1 MMVATMK
8 LKPSDFNRRIVFGK
22 TKDELDKSGNFYV
35 PTLIPELSLW
45 CAPRT
50 RTLNQQ
56 YQIMKTE
63 LEDTIIV
70 VIRHNPKVNE
80 TYEAEYRDELYDII
94 SISTDDTN
102 QTFAYDFITL
112 KKVKKA
118 GA

>member
-1 MMVATMK
+1 MMMATMK
-8 LKPSDFNRRIVFGK
+8 LKPSDFNRRIAFGK
-22 TKDELDKSGNFYV
+22 TKDVLDKSGNFYI
-35 PTLIPELSLW
+35 PELIPELSLW

-80 TYEAEYRDELYDII
+80 TYTAEYRDELYDIV

-112 KKVKKA
+112 KFIKKA

>member
-1 MMVATMK
+1 MMAIAK
-8 LKPSDFNRRIVFGK
+8 LKPSDFNHKIAFGK
-22 TKDELDKSGNFYV
+22 TKDKLDESGNFYN
-35 PTLIPELSLW
+35 PSFMPELSLW

-80 TYEAEYRDELYDII
+80 SYEAKYRNEYYDIV

-102 QTFAYDFITL
+102 KTFAYDFVTL

-118 GA
+118 GG

>member
-1 MMVATMK
+1 MMATMK
-8 LKPSDFNRRIVFGK
+8 LKPSDFNHKITFRK
-22 TKDELDKSGNFYV
+22 TKDKLDKSGNFYV
-35 PTLIPELSLW
+35 PTLISELSLW

-80 TYEAEYRDELYDII
+80 SYEAKYRDEFYDIV

-112 KKVKKA
+112 KKIKKA
-118 GA
+118 GV

>member
-1 MMVATMK
+1 MVATMK

-22 TKDELDKSGNFYV
+22 TKDELDESGNFYV

-80 TYEAEYRDELYDII
+80 NYEAEYRNEFYDIV

-102 QTFAYDFITL
+102 KTFAYDFITL

>member
-1 MMVATMK
+1 MMATMK
-8 LKPSDFNRRIVFGK
+8 LKPSDFNRRITFGK
-22 TKDELDKSGNFYV
+22 TKDKLDKSGNFYV
-35 PTLIPELSLW
+35 PKLIPELSLW
-45 CAPRT
+45 CAPRI

-70 VIRHNPKVNE
+70 AIRHNPKINE
-80 TYEAEYRDELYDII
+80 TYNAEYRDELYNIV

>member
-1 MMVATMK
+1 MMAAMK
-8 LKPSDFNRRIVFGK
+8 FKPSDFNHRIVFGK
-22 TKDELDKSGNFYV
+22 TKDELDESGNFYV
-35 PTLIPELSLW
+35 TTLVPELSLW

-70 VIRHNPKVNE
+70 VVRHNPKINE
-80 TYEAEYRDELYDII
+80 SYEVEYQNENYDIV

-102 QTFAYDFITL
+102 KTFAYDFVTL

-118 GA
+118 GV

>member
-1 MMVATMK
+1 MMAAMK
-8 LKPSDFNRRIVFGK
+8 FKPSDFNRRIAFGK

-35 PTLIPELSLW
+35 STLMPELSLW

-80 TYEAEYRDELYDII
+80 TYEAEYRDELYDIV

-118 GA
+118 GV

>member
-1 MMVATMK
+1 MK
-8 LKPSDFNRRIVFGK
+8 LKPSDFNHKITFRK
-22 TKDELDKSGNFYV
+22 TDDELDKSGNFYT
-35 PTLIPELSLW
+35 PTIVSELSLW

-80 TYEAEYRDELYDII
+80 SYEVKYQNENYDIV

-102 QTFAYDFITL
+102 KTFAYDFVTL

-118 GA
+118 GV

>member
-1 MMVATMK
+1 MVAAMK
-8 LKPSDFNRRIVFGK
+8 LKPSDFNHRIVFGK
-22 TKDELDKSGNFYV
+22 TKDELDESGNFYV

-80 TYEAEYRDELYDII
+80 SYEAEYRNEFYDIV

>member
-1 MMVATMK
+1 MVATMK
-8 LKPSDFNRRIVFGK
+8 FKPSDFNHKITFRK
-22 TKDELDKSGNFYV
+22 TKDKLDESGNFYT
-35 PTLIPELSLW
+35 PTILSELSLW

-70 VIRHNPKVNE
+70 VVRHNPKINE
-80 TYEAEYRDELYDII
+80 SYEVEYQNKNYDIV

-102 QTFAYDFITL
+102 KTFAYDFVTL

-118 GA
+118 GV